1 MEENQGL
8 SSISMHNPCSILLLK
23 SLNTTC
29 QLYHNLR
36 SFASEFYEITNISIP
51 RNLTAPKL
59 PQDEVVMVDH
69 LHFRQASSMANP
81 GQRCFI
87 F

>member
-1 MEENQGL
+1 MEENRGL

-23 SLNTTC
+23 SLDTTS
-29 QLYHNLR
+29 QSYHDHK

-51 RNLTAPKL
+51 KNLTAPTL
-59 PQDEVVMVDH
+59 SQAEVVMVNH
-69 LHFRQASSMANP
+69 LHFRQASAMTNP